1 MKPSVH
7 ELGRVVLSKQGHD
20 KGRAFVVVGLIDEN
34 YVLIADGD
42 SRKLAKPKKKQ
53 AKHLIPKPHVTT
65 DILDAIRGQ
74 GANCRQ
80 RTPKS
85 TEDLSQQYFSPARQ
99 GGKRICLKATSSKW
113 KARS

>member
-20 KGRAFVVVGLIDEN
+20 KGKPFLVVGLLDEK

-53 AKHLIPKPHVTT
+53 VKHLIPKPHVAAETRDVILQQAQT
-65 DILDAIRGQ
+65 ADSDIRKALKTYLASSRPQD
-74 GANCRQ
+74 
-80 RTPKS
+80 K
-85 TEDLSQQYFSPARQ
+85 EDTAFV
-99 GGKRICLKATSSKW
+99 
-113 KARS
+113 